1 MFVARII
8 NRRLA
13 TLYNNPIICYLN
25 SNDYRIAI
33 AAYQNNKGGTTTNGP
48 RAGWFLAELIS
59 IVNNATDTEKT
70 EFLQHAGSQQKL
82 FEIIGGLF
90 LYLSECFCGA
100 LPFHY
105 LNDLLELLALDPELE
120 SRFAHSI
127 SFINSALL
135 PPYNSDYP
143 HSLALHNL
151 CFAIIQRYPDI
162 ELKSLSRRNIQKE
175 LSDVSGYG
183 METKTK
189 LLSLLKRIPYY
200 MEGKLTNEE
209 IIAFVPV
216 ISLISRHGRR
226 LNGKDL
232 IHYASLL
239 ITFIEEPNQL
249 LSHFS
254 DRNLSETH
262 AIEKVIVIEE
272 KLRSEG
278 LSPGLFLNESHDYI
292 CYMSSEERYQHL
304 LESLMPAVDHVHKW
318 LSTRFFSGHCSD
330 HPNMLRHN
338 FQGSVI
344 QPDARVQ
351 YGLYRYLKQDTA
363 KTAYKSLL
371 DLGFSPD
378 MVVRIALHD
387 MLRPE
392 KLALSKQIINNE
404 TVSVGRPNNP
414 SF

>member
-13 TLYNNPIICYLN
+13 TLYNNPIIRYLN

-33 AAYQNNKGGTTTNGP
+33 AAYKEDENSTTSNAP
-48 RAGWFLAELIS
+48 RAGDFLAELIP

-70 EFLQHAGSQQKL
+70 EFLQHAESQQKL

-90 LYLSECFCGA
+90 LYLSYGCCNV

-105 LNDLLELLALDPELE
+105 INDLLEMLALDPELE

-127 SFINSALL
+127 SFINSAHLL
-135 PPYNSDYP
+135 PIYNYP

-175 LSDVSGYG
+175 LSDKSIHCI
-183 METKTK
+183 ETKTN
-189 LLSLLKRIPYY
+189 LLVLLKRIPHYL
-200 MEGKLTNEE
+200 EGKLTNEE
-209 IIAFVPV
+209 IIAFVPG

-226 LNGKDL
+226 FNGKDL
-232 IHYASLL
+232 IHYASVLV
-239 ITFIEEPNQL
+239 TFIEEPNQL

-254 DRNLSETH
+254 DRNPSATH

-272 KLRSEG
+272 KLRNES
-278 LSPGLFLNESHDYI
+278 LSPGLFLNGSHDLKF
-292 CYMSSEERYQHL
+292 YMSSEEKYQHL
-304 LESLMPAVDHVHKW
+304 LESLMPAVDHVQKW
-318 LSTRFFSGHCSD
+318 LPTRFFSGHCSD
-330 HPNMLRHN
+330 LPNMIRHN

-351 YGLYRYLKQDTA
+351 YGLYRYLKQDTS